1 MNEDILELPWIG
13 GIEIGVDQII
23 STILQRI
30 PVSIVTLNRAN
41 ILMLNLKA
49 TLEVHL
55 VSLDQSSLWVL
66 NRPDHT
72 SNDRRSHLKSSS
84 VLIGSSFTGRFDI

>member
-30 PVSIVTLNRAN
+30 LVSITLNWAN

>member
-30 PVSIVTLNRAN
+30 LVSITLNWAN

-72 SNDRRSHLKSSS
+72 SNDR
-84 VLIGSSFTGRFDI
+84 

>member
-72 SNDRRSHLKSSS
+72 SNNR
-84 VLIGSSFTGRFDI
+84 

>member
-1 MNEDILELPWIG
+1 MNEDIFELPWIG

-23 STILQRI
+23 STIFQRI
-30 PVSIVTLNRAN
+30 PVSIVTLNWAN

-72 SNDRRSHLKSSS
+72 SNNR
-84 VLIGSSFTGRFDI
+84 

>member
-30 PVSIVTLNRAN
+30 LVSITLNWAN

-72 SNDRRSHLKSSS
+72 SNNR
-84 VLIGSSFTGRFDI
+84 

>member
-30 PVSIVTLNRAN
+30 LVSITLNWAN

-55 VSLDQSSLWVL
+55 VSLDQSSLRVL
-66 NRPDHT
+66 NCPDHT
-72 SNDRRSHLKSSS
+72 SNDR
-84 VLIGSSFTGRFDI
+84 